1 MPSAVPKKAW
11 RFAGENP
18 DSRGRVQPGDFDPG
32 EAKQMIFVFGE
43 CEIDCERRELCRQ
56 GVLTHVEPQVFDLL
70 AYLVRHRDRVVSKDE
85 LMQAVWNGRVVSEDA
100 VTSRIGAARRAIGD
114 TGRQQQ
120 LIRTVPRRG
129 FRFVV
134 EVRERM
140 TDPCQPDT
148 TVMAAPTAEPNAAA
162 AALQQQIS
170 FCRASDGVHLAVAT
184 VGNGPPLVKTANWL
198 NHLEFDWHSPVWAP
212 LFTQLAGQC
221 RLIRYDERGTGLSSR
236 DVPEFSFEA
245 FVRDLETVVDEL
257 ALDRFA
263 LLGFSQ
269 GAPVSIAYAARH
281 PERVSRLI
289 LSGGFALGWR
299 KRGSASDVARNE
311 ASIALMREGWGREN
325 PAARQMFTSL
335 IVPDATLEQMRWFN
349 DLERASASTE
359 TAIRLLDVIGDIDVV
374 DLLPRVSVPTLVL
387 HSRGDARTP
396 FEYGLMLARNIP
408 NARFVTLESKNHLI
422 LSQEPAWR
430 PYLDALCGFLDRAD
444 LGTARDRLPNIV
456 HG

>member
-1 MPSAVPKKAW
+1 
-11 RFAGENP
+11 
-18 DSRGRVQPGDFDPG
+18 
-32 EAKQMIFVFGE
+32 MIFVFGE
-43 CEIDCERRELCRQ
+43 CEIDCQRRELRRE
-56 GVLTHVEPQVFDLL
+56 GVFTHIEPQVFDVLVF
-70 AYLVRHRDRVVSKDE
+70 LVRHRHRLVTKDE
-85 LMQAVWNGRVVSEDA
+85 LMQEVWNGRVVSEDTL
-100 VTSRIGAARRAIGD
+100 TSRIGAARRAIGD
-114 TGRQQQ
+114 DGGRQQ
-120 LIRTVPRRG
+120 LIRTMPRRG
-129 FRFVV
+129 FRFVA
-134 EVRERM
+134 EVREHAAHSGESAAAI
-140 TDPCQPDT
+140 
-148 TVMAAPTAEPNAAA
+148 TVTPTAESKAATTG
-162 AALQQQIS
+162 LQQQIS

-198 NHLEFDWHSPVWAP
+198 NHLEFDWHSPVWSP
-212 LFTQLAGQC
+212 LFTRLAGQC

-236 DVPEFSFEA
+236 DVPEFTFEA

-257 ALDRFA
+257 ALERFA

-349 DLERASASTE
+349 DLERASASVE
-359 TAIRLLDVIGDIDVV
+359 TAIRLLDVIGDIDVI

-396 FEYGLMLARNIP
+396 FEYGLTLARNIP
-408 NARFVTLESKNHLI
+408 NARFVALESRNHLI
-422 LSQEPAWR
+422 LSQEPAW
-430 PYLDALCGFLDRAD
+430 PHYLDALCGFLDGDD
-444 LGTARDRLPNIV
+444 LRTDRLPNIV